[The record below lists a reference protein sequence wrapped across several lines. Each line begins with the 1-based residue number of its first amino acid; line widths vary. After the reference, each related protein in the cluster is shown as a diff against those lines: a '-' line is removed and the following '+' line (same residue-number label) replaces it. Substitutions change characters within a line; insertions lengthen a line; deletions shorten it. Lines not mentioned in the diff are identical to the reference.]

1 MSKSIKT
8 ILFIVAGIFGLL
20 VLVAVALLLFVDAE
34 AYKPRLEAAASHALG
49 MDSRVGGRLGIELFP
64 GLHITLED
72 VHIGNQGAD
81 VASVKEARVG
91 IDLLPLLQKEIRIG
105 TIALKHPSISIE
117 RDRDGNFNF
126 EKPETAGGRLPALDL
141 SKVSLSE
148 GTLLFADKQSG
159 AGFETLS
166 CSLKIDH
173 LHLSGGKRSDL
184 MKNLALM
191 AELACGEIR

>member
-1 MSKSIKT
+1 MAKSIK
-8 ILFIVAGIFGLL
+8 IIPFIVGGIFGLL
-20 VLVAVALLLFVDAE
+20 GLVAVALLLFVDTD

-49 MDSRVGGRLGIELFP
+49 MDVKIGARMGIDLFP

-81 VASVKEARVG
+81 VASVWEARVG

-126 EKPETAGGRLPALDL
+126 EKPEAAGGRLPALGL
-141 SKVSLSE
+141 SKVSLSD
-148 GTLLFADKQSG
+148 GTLLWVIRAPYPASRSG
-159 AGFETLS
+159 TVS
-166 CSLKIDH
+166 SV
-173 LHLSGGKRSDL
+173 SPP
-184 MKNLALM
+184 AL
-191 AELACGEIR
+191 R